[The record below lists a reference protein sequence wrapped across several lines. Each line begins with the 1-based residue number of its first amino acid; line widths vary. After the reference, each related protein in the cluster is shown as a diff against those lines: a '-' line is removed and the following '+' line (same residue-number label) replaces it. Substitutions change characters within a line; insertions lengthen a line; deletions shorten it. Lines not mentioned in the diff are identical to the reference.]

1 MRSEGNTF
9 FLYWKTWIF
18 SWIIPFFLVLP
29 LFLFPFSFL
38 FLFSPSFFFWDL
50 LSDAIYCPPFSYA
63 SASDASLFERTCSV
77 LASTSLFDFPI
88 IHPPP
93 SPPSYPPP
101 RPHFPTLTKGTLGC
115 SFLFNSSHS
124 RSWVKN
130 CQYKFYQ
137 RGSVDNLEILPDL
150 RKKRP
155 N

>member
-1 MRSEGNTF
+1 MLTSDKSDKSN
-9 FLYWKTWIF
+9 K
-18 SWIIPFFLVLP
+18 SDK
-29 LFLFPFSFL
+29 S
-38 FLFSPSFFFWDL
+38 
-50 LSDAIYCPPFSYA
+50 LSVILSK
-63 SASDASLFERTCSV
+63 SLTSDASLFERTCYVFVSP
-77 LASTSLFDFPI
+77 SLVDFLI
-88 IHPPP
+88 IPPPP

-124 RSWVKN
+124 RSWVKDGL
-130 CQYKFYQ
+130 YKLYQ